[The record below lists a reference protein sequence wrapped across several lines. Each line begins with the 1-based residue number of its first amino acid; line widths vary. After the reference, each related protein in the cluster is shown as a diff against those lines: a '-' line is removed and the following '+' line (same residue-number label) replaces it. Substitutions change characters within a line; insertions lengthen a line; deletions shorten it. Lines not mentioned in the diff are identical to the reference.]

1 MNQATAD
8 LPETASAEQTGEQVL
23 TDMLAEFA
31 NESHDSAPTET
42 PTQEPEALAN
52 PDEDQSPATER
63 DSSPSPTDE
72 AVDRLAAALQRLDA
86 LEAAHKKHSDDV
98 YGRVGSME
106 QILRAQARTPVGQ
119 KVKVTIDDF
128 GEFGSEYPDFAQAQL
143 KVINKALSEMEVT
156 GLSPEF
162 TTDLL
167 KNAGKTAETV
177 AEAKLSHRESVRCR
191 EELAET
197 HPGWLDTIGLPEQD
211 GGTPP
216 DTEYRRWLAT
226 QPKEYA
232 ERVLNSYSSLVIGK
246 SLDKFDAWKN
256 AHKKTTASVTPIS
269 SRQQRLTAA
278 VTPRTSGTTPAP
290 KKELTG
296 RAAMLEAF
304 NE

>member
-1 MNQATAD
+1 MTQATAD
-8 LPETASAEQTGEQVL
+8 LPETASVEQTGEQVF

-31 NESHDSAPTET
+31 HESHDST
-42 PTQEPEALAN
+42 PTVTPDHETEASAN
-52 PDEDQSPATER
+52 PDPDQASATENEPT
-63 DSSPSPTDE
+63 PSTDD
-72 AVDRLAAALQRLDA
+72 AADRLAAALQRLDA

-177 AEAKLSHRESVRCR
+177 AEAKLLHRESIRCR
-191 EELAET
+191 EELEET
-197 HPGWLDTIGLPEQD
+197 HPGWLDTIGLPDQD

-232 ERVLNSYSSLVIGK
+232 DRVLNSYSPLVIGK
-246 SLDKFDAWKN
+246 SLDKFESWKN
-256 AHKKTTASVTPIS
+256 GQKKPAASVTPIS

-290 KKELTG
+290 KRELTG